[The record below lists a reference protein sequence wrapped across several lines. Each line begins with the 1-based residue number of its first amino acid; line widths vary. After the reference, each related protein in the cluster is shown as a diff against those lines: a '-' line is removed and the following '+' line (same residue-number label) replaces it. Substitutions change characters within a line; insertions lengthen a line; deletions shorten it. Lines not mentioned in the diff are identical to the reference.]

1 MEVRGKY
8 EEEQADEIVFILDL
22 FEGQLTYEEV
32 MTMPQ
37 RRLRSLVDAKIRL
50 IQKKN
55 EIRDRL
61 INEQNEKK
69 RGPGR

>member
-50 IQKKN
+50 IQKEN

>member
-50 IQKKN
+50 IQKRRRKSAT
-55 EIRDRL
+55 IAA
-61 INEQNEKK
+61 
-69 RGPGR
+69 